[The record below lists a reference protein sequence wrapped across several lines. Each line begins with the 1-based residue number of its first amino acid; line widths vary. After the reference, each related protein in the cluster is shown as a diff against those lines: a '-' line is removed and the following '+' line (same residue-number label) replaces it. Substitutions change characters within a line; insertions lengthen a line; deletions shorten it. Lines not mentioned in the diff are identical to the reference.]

1 MMGLGFIE
9 TKRER
14 FETMALPVIAQRSES
29 GPGDRAPGRPRSER
43 AHRAILQAALELL
56 AERGYER
63 LTMEAIAE
71 LAGVG
76 KATVYRRWNSKE
88 KVLAAA
94 VAGFVSENVLP
105 DTGSIESD
113 LVHLLRGASV
123 TYRGLPGRIM
133 PGLVSA
139 MAQDAALAHAVR
151 TGFLAR
157 RRAALRTVMVRGIR
171 RGELREDIDL
181 ELALDFLSGP
191 LFFRLL
197 ISGQPI
203 DDEMAR
209 GTVDMMLRGMARS
222 R

>member
-1 MMGLGFIE
+1 MAVSAIA
-9 TKRER
+9 ER
-14 FETMALPVIAQRSES
+14 SRASGTGERS
-29 GPGDRAPGRPRSER
+29 PGRPRSER

-56 AERGYER
+56 ASRGYER

-71 LAGVG
+71 VAGVG

-94 VAGFVSENVLP
+94 VASFVSENTLP
-105 DTGSIESD
+105 DTGSIEAD
-113 LVHLLRGASV
+113 LLHLVRGAAV
-123 TYRGLPGRIM
+123 NYRGLPGRIM

-139 MAQDAALAHAVR
+139 MAQDEALAQAVR

-181 ELALDFLSGP
+181 ELALDFLGGP

-197 ISGQPI
+197 VSGEPI
-203 DDEMAR
+203 DDAMAR
-209 GTVDMMLRGMARS
+209 GTVEMMLRGMARPRPAEVS
-222 R
+222 E